1 MKKKTIISLLMVF
14 LLLTGCGNTAAPNK
28 LETVEPASVAV
39 VEETV
44 SEPPEEQAGEEAAEA
59 DPFAAVEAE
68 PAVEVQETTFS
79 VDSPTDST
87 EKSTYGADTG
97 TKSAEKTTYG
107 AGTSTYSAGQTEQK
121 PVAPSPEPTPTPV
134 AISYSYGGIPFDL
147 AASTGTW
154 WQIDSTDSAYW
165 AVQENINAMRAA
177 GGLPAL
183 TMDSGLSSIADARC
197 RSFVEGGAFDHSGMV
212 TKSEICA
219 SGPLGSASSV
229 CSAWQGSSNHYSNIM
244 RTDISRMG
252 VGCWFCQENGSQYT
266 YWTVT
271 FE

>member
-1 MKKKTIISLLMVF
+1 MKKKTIISLLMVL

-28 LETVEPASVAV
+28 VETVEPTSVAV

-44 SEPPEEQAGEEAAEA
+44 SEPPEEQAGEEPAEA

-87 EKSTYGADTG
+87 EKSTYGAG
-97 TKSAEKTTYG
+97 TN
-107 AGTSTYSAGQTEQK
+107 TYSTGQTEQK